1 MILQYGNCIKCLA
14 SLNIRFWM
22 LKIFVKVYYIIV
34 YMDYRN
40 VGQSLVYMDSHDN
53 STEGGVTPAKAKITQ
68 NPLDCEAIFFTDFI
82 L

>member
-1 MILQYGNCIKCLA
+1 
-14 SLNIRFWM
+14 
-22 LKIFVKVYYIIV
+22 
-34 YMDYRN
+34 MDYRN